1 MTLKI
6 PRNTEIMTKEGQ
18 FSQQWARYFQSLAT
32 ETAVAAAAGSKIIK
46 NWSATDASFPA
57 SGYATLDTRNTHP
70 VLDFSTGTTNRRC
83 FFQGVIPDNYDG
95 EDIEVVLFMTMT
107 SATSG
112 SIVMSV
118 RIENMSGLDITS
130 DSFTAGYPNAT
141 IAVPSPAGTMFEAT
155 ITLTGANLDS
165 VAAGNPFR
173 IEVLRDTPNR
183 AGDTASG
190 DMELHLVE
198 MRIA

>member
-1 MTLKI
+1 MARPRL
-6 PRNTEIMTKEGQ
+6 PRNVNFLTDDGQ
-18 FSQQWARYFQSLAT
+18 VSQLWLRYFES
-32 ETAVAAAAGSKIIK
+32 VASGAAGVAGSKIIR
-46 NWSATDASFPA
+46 NWLPTDASFPA

-70 VLDFSTGTTNRRC
+70 VLDFSTGTANRRC

-112 SIVMSV
+112 NIIPSV

-141 IAVPSPAGTMFEAT
+141 VAVPSPAGTVFEAT
-155 ITLTGANLDS
+155 ITMTGATLDS
-165 VAAGNPFR
+165 VAAGDPFR

-190 DMELHLVE
+190 DIELHMVE